1 METMPLDLSIRKE
14 QMNRPIRIKNKE
26 VGIELCNEGLIRVIA
41 NKNIS
46 CGGFGYAYKGQY
58 YYKVGNRSSWKEQE
72 VVIKEFFLK
81 DISERSLNGFSVDI
95 YGIENE
101 TLDIS
106 KEAIRVYK
114 ERFVEESK
122 TIADLRKNLN
132 NSVISNNIVEVI
144 HSFDANGTS
153 YYVMEYIEGKE
164 LKDCKK
170 LFLSFREFW
179 KFFRPLCVAISEI
192 HKKGIAHRD
201 IQPRNILVKT
211 KVNPDEIKTT
221 DDIDK
226 FVLIDFGNCTSPN
239 QNVGHTKIA
248 GLGYTENYSAP
259 EMRQNGRELKL
270 EDYKKC
276 DIYSIGAVLNYFF
289 PQGKDIEGLNI
300 EGLEYVI
307 NTAMAKEPDK
317 RYSSVDDF
325 IKACDK
331 VIEGLNRTDA
341 KQSYPSDTVLNIS
354 PQMTL
359 GDISRIGGI
368 TVSVPAD
375 EKSMKSEALPGKSWS
390 ELIGSIQ
397 VPDIKIGKLSFKRI
411 ALNVQKDNSENYRII
426 VS

>member
-1 METMPLDLSIRKE
+1 MNTMTLDLSTRKE

-46 CGGFGYAYKGQY
+46 QGGFGYAYKGQY
-58 YYKVGNRSSWKEQE
+58 FHKVGNLEDEVKKE
-72 VVIKEFFLK
+72 VVIKEFFLNG
-81 DISERSLNGFSVDI
+81 ISERSLKGDSVDI
-95 YGIENE
+95 YGIESG
-101 TLDIS
+101 IS
-106 KEAIRVYK
+106 REAIEGYK
-114 ERFVEESK
+114 RRFVEESQ
-122 TIADLRKNLN
+122 TIAKLRKELKNRD
-132 NSVISNNIVEVI
+132 NIVEVI

-153 YYVMEYIEGKE
+153 YYVMEYIDGKE
-164 LKDCKK
+164 LKDCEG
-170 LFLSFREFW
+170 LFSSFGEFW

-211 KVNPDEIKTT
+211 KVNPDEINTT
-221 DDIDK
+221 DDIDR
-226 FVLIDFGNCTSPN
+226 FVLIDFGNCKSPDEDKYLTRLAPA
-239 QNVGHTKIA
+239 GHTV
-248 GLGYTENYSAP
+248 YSAR
-259 EMRQNGRELKL
+259 EMKSQDSLSVSID
-270 EDYKKC
+270 DYKKC
-276 DIYSIGAVLNYFF
+276 DIYSIGAVLNDFF
-289 PQGKDIEGLNI
+289 PKGKDIEGLKD
-300 EGLEYVI
+300 VI
-307 NTAMAKEPDK
+307 CTAMAEKPGE

-341 KQSYPSDTVLNIS
+341 KQSYCSDTVLNIS

-368 TVSVPAD
+368 IVSVPAD
-375 EKSMKSEALPGKSWS
+375 EKSMKSEALPGKSWG
-390 ELIGSIQ
+390 ELIGDIQ
-397 VPDIKIGKLSFKRI
+397 VPDIKKGNLRFKRI

>member
-1 METMPLDLSIRKE
+1 MNTMTLDLPTRKSK
-14 QMNRPIRIKNKE
+14 MNIPIQIQNE
-26 VGIELCNEGLIRVIA
+26 EEGIELCNEGLIQVIA

-248 GLGYTENYSAP
+248 GLGYTEDFSAP
-259 EMRQNGRELKL
+259 EMSQNGGELKL
-270 EDYKKC
+270 DDYKKC

-289 PQGKDIEGLNI
+289 PEGKDIEGKDIEGLKD
-300 EGLEYVI
+300 VI
-307 NTAMAKEPDK
+307 CKAMAKEPCE
-317 RYSSVDDF
+317 RYASVDDF
-325 IKACDK
+325 ITACD
-331 VIEGLNRTDA
+331 VVLEGLHQTDA
-341 KQSYPSDTVLNIS
+341 KQSYRSDTVLNIS

-359 GDISRIGGI
+359 GDISRIGGRGI
-368 TVSVPAD
+368 TVSVP
-375 EKSMKSEALPGKSWS
+375 ENSMKSAALPGKSWS
-390 ELIGSIQ
+390 ELIGDIQ
-397 VPDIKIGKLSFKRI
+397 VPDIKIGNLRFKRI

>member
-1 METMPLDLSIRKE
+1 MDTMTLDLSTRKSK
-14 QMNRPIRIKNKE
+14 MNIPIQILDEKK
-26 VGIELCNEGLIRVIA
+26 GIELCNEGLIRVIA

-46 CGGFGYAYKGQY
+46 QGGFGYAYKGQY
-58 YYKVGNRSSWKEQE
+58 YYQVGNRSSWKEQD
-72 VVIKEFFLK
+72 VVIKEFFLNG
-81 DISERSLNGFSVDI
+81 ISERSLKGVSVDI
-95 YGIENE
+95 YGIKNK
-101 TLDIS
+101 TSDIS
-106 KEAIRVYK
+106 REAIKVYK
-114 ERFVEESK
+114 KRFVDESK
-122 TIADLRKNLN
+122 AISKLREDP
-132 NSVISNNIVEVI
+132 VISNNIVEVI

-153 YYVMEYIEGKE
+153 YYVMEYIDGKE
-164 LKDCKK
+164 LKYCKG
-170 LFLSFREFW
+170 LFPSFGKFW
-179 KFFRPLCVAISEI
+179 TFFRPLCVAISEI

-226 FVLIDFGNCTSPN
+226 FVLIDFGNCKSPN
-239 QNVGHTKIA
+239 QDDDRTKIA
-248 GLGYTENYSAP
+248 GLGYTEDFSAK
-259 EMRQNGRELKL
+259 EMIQNGRELEL
-270 EDYKKC
+270 DDYKKC

-300 EGLEYVI
+300 EGLKYVI
-307 NTAMAKEPDK
+307 NKAKAEDPGE

-331 VIEGLNRTDA
+331 VIEGLHQTDA